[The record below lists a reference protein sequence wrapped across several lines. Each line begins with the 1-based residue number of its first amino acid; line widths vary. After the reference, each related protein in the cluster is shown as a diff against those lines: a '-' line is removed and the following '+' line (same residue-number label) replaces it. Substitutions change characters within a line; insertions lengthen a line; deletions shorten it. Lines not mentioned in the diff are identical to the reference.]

1 MRPFLAAL
9 LLASAAAANAADGGS
24 AILAAVDEGIKARSA
39 ASAAMVS
46 RDESQDD
53 ETRLIYWAALRDARS
68 RMKAAYDRAIALTQ
82 EAYGLSAPPTANP
95 RVVPPS
101 LPDGAWAAGLPAPR
115 STAFTL
121 PIYRAIKGAD
131 DSLHFIS
138 DDPKGIGHDDALAMT
153 DPDGRTALFSETM
166 ELAAANRE
174 PGILALTIH
183 HENHHYR
190 ELITTGWD
198 THEQMEIRAFSASLD
213 AVDTF
218 IPASNPELR
227 EAIKESISGVIAA
240 NDAAL
245 RAGDIHSPFPSKEQ
259 ERFNREAFEK
269 QEAEEREYAALVQQ
283 VDRLRRER
291 RERQASA
298 ERELR
303 WQKFKV
309 WTLYACSYVNGVH
322 EGDPEWGR
330 PDMIREREEA
340 YRKYLRSGL
349 VVMTKGEIDAGL
361 RRNDLY
367 HSGDLG
373 RCHSRMVEM
382 IRDLPGP
389 ADEDWLMDRIE
400 YERRGG
406 RAGEI
411 IGGLLE
417 YIRRSVA
424 DGTAAIVQSASA
436 PFTGDRTTGSDSRG
450 PDHGSRMPDID
461 KLPWRQ
467 LRGISSRGW

>member
-1 MRPFLAAL
+1 MPPHIREIRGIDSTLHYISDVPEGSGSEQVAAL
-9 LLASAAAANAADGGS
+9 
-24 AILAAVDEGIKARSA
+24 
-39 ASAAMVS
+39 
-46 RDESQDD
+46 
-53 ETRLIYWAALRDARS
+53 
-68 RMKAAYDRAIALTQ
+68 
-82 EAYGLSAPPTANP
+82 
-95 RVVPPS
+95 
-101 LPDGAWAAGLPAPR
+101 
-115 STAFTL
+115 
-121 PIYRAIKGAD
+121 
-131 DSLHFIS
+131 
-138 DDPKGIGHDDALAMT
+138 T
-153 DPDGRTALFSETM
+153 DPDGRTTLLSLVMKFAETT
-166 ELAAANRE
+166 RE
-174 PGILALTIH
+174 PGVLALAIH
-183 HENHHYR
+183 HEEHHYR

-198 THEQMEIRAFSASLD
+198 SHEQMEIRAFSKSAGM
-213 AVDTF
+213 VDSF
-218 IPASNPELR
+218 IPDSNPDLR
-227 EAIKESISGVIAA
+227 MAIKDAIAGIIAA
-240 NDAAL
+240 KAAGL
-245 RAGDIHSPFPSKEQ
+245 QAGDIHSPFPSDEQ
-259 ERFNREAFEK
+259 EKSYRRAFEL
-269 QEAEEREYAALVQQ
+269 QEAEERAYAILLQRVGQ
-283 VDRLRRER
+283 LRRER
-291 RERQASA
+291 RERQAAA

-330 PDMIREREEA
+330 PDLIREREET

-349 VVMTKGEIDAGL
+349 VVMAKDEIDAGL

-367 HSGDLG
+367 HAGDLG
-373 RCHSRMVEM
+373 RCHVRMVEM